1 MHSGNK
7 SAHAAGRAA
16 GSGSHSGDFYGGGM
30 SKAVEKWVL
39 VTMLVAGALLLAAE
53 LVDQDWLGAA
63 LWALAVGIVSWLLLR
78 HRGAD
83 SSSRTD

>member
-1 MHSGNK
+1 M

-16 GSGSHSGDFYGGGM
+16 GSGSHSRNFYGWGM

-39 VTMLVAGALLLAAE
+39 VTMLVAGTLLFVAE
-53 LVDQDWLGAA
+53 LVDQDWLGAV
-63 LWALAVGIVSWLLLR
+63 LWAIAVGIVSWLLLR
-78 HRGAD
+78 RRGAE